1 MLTKRLAMLFAAAVV
16 LFLTVACMLFYPSRG
31 PLKFEPAE
39 LPAAQVGVPYD
50 ATITLIGNETPAIDF
65 SLDAGA
71 LPRGLALEK
80 IKDSQNAAHVFGVP
94 EQAGTF
100 NFRIFVWCYGTN
112 ISGQTGVKDYS
123 LVVK

>member
-1 MLTKRLAMLFAAAVV
+1 MLTRRLALPFVAALV

-31 PLKFEPAE
+31 PLKFEPAD
-39 LPAAQVGVPYD
+39 LPPAQVGVPYD
-50 ATITLIGNETPAIDF
+50 AIITISDNDTPAGAF

-71 LPRGLALEK
+71 LPKGLALEK
-80 IKDSQNAAHVFGVP
+80 FKDQQNAAHIFGVP